1 MSGLTRIH
9 AVGTLTVMA
18 LPPVDLTVDR
28 GEWVALRGPSG
39 SGKSTLLH
47 LVAGLDRPTAG
58 TVDVMGARLA
68 DLDSEELARWRAA
81 NVGLVFQD
89 PHLIPGLT
97 ALENVM
103 LARVPHE
110 RDRGLADRARDMLGA
125 VGLADRID
133 FPPSRLSGGERQ
145 RVGIARALVG
155 RPSLLLADEP
165 TGNLDAAS
173 TASILDLLGRLR
185 ADLDLTMLV
194 ATHDPI
200 VSQHSDRDHRLR
212 DG

>member
-1 MSGLTRIH
+1 
-9 AVGTLTVMA
+9 
-18 LPPVDLTVDR
+18 
-28 GEWVALRGPSG
+28 
-39 SGKSTLLH
+39 
-47 LVAGLDRPTAG
+47 
-58 TVDVMGARLA
+58 MGARLA

>member
-1 MSGLTRIH
+1 MGVRLT
-9 AVGTLTVMA
+9 
-18 LPPVDLTVDR
+18 
-28 GEWVALRGPSG
+28 
-39 SGKSTLLH
+39 H
-47 LVAGLDRPTAG
+47 LDDEA
-58 TVDVMGARLA
+58 
-68 DLDSEELARWRAA
+68 LARWRAA

-89 PHLIPGLT
+89 THLIPGLT

-110 RDRGLADRARDMLGA
+110 HDRGLPDRARDMLRA
-125 VGLADRID
+125 VGLGHRID
-133 FPPSRLSGGERQ
+133 FPPSRMSGGERQ

-155 RPSLLLADEP
+155 RPALLLADEP
-165 TGNLDAAS
+165 TGNLDARS

-185 ADLDLTMLV
+185 ADLGLTMMV

-200 VSQHSDRDHRLR
+200 VSQRSDRDHQLR